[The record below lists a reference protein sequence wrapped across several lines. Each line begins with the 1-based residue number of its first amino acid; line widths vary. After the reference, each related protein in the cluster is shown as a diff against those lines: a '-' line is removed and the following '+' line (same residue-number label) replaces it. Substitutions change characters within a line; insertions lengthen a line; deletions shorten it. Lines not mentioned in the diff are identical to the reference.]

1 MQAVPLSEHGPPS
14 VLEVQSRADPKASPG
29 QVVVEL
35 KAAAL
40 NRRDTLLREGIGPA
54 YRFPLPFVLGSDGAG
69 VRRDSGEEVLIL
81 PSLGWGASGRAAAPD
96 FTILGGPGDGTYA
109 ELVAVPEEN
118 VFPRPRKLSW
128 EQAAALPLAGVTA
141 HRALFAVGGLQR
153 GESVLVLGAGGGV
166 ALFALQLAVFAGAV
180 VTVVSSSQAKL
191 ERAREL
197 GASDGIERS
206 DPGWVEEVRART
218 GGVDLVLDS
227 AGATWPH
234 SLSCL
239 APGGRVVSCGATAG
253 ERAELDVRPFYLNQ
267 LSLLGTKMGSPAD
280 FRALLRA
287 VDEGGLEPVV
297 DSVVPLDQAAAAHL
311 RMESDDHFGK
321 LVLRVG

>member
-1 MQAVPLSEHGPPS
+1 MQAVSLSEHGPPS
-14 VLEVQSRADPKASPG
+14 VLELQTKEDPEASPG
-29 QVVVEL
+29 QVLVEL
-35 KAAAL
+35 RAAAL
-40 NRRDTLLREGIGPA
+40 NRRDTLLRAGIGPA

-69 VRRDSGEEVLIL
+69 VRRDTDEDVLIL
-81 PSLGWGASGRAAAPD
+81 PSLDWGASAHVAGPD

-118 VFPRPRKLSW
+118 VFPRPRGLSW

-141 HRALFAVGGLQR
+141 QRALFAVGGLR
-153 GESVLVLGAGGGV
+153 SGESVLILGAGGGV
-166 ALFALQLAVFAGAV
+166 ALFALQLAVLASAT
-180 VTVVSSSQAKL
+180 VTVVSSSSEKL
-191 ERAREL
+191 ERARGL
-197 GASDGIERS
+197 GAAHGIERS
-206 DPGWVEEVRART
+206 DPGWVEEVRARS

-227 AGATWPH
+227 VGATWPQ

-253 ERAELDVRPFYLNQ
+253 EQVELNVRTFYLNQ

-280 FRALLRA
+280 FQALLRA

-297 DSVVPLDQAAAAHL
+297 DSVEPLDRAAAAHA
-311 RMESDDHFGK
+311 RMESEDHFGK